1 MSDNQTTGA
10 AGEFLVAAELARR
23 GWVPSITPR
32 GVERTDI
39 LAQHASNDRLI
50 AVQVKTA
57 SPTYQFRLGAK
68 NEAPSRTWADQW
80 YVLVSLGAL
89 DERARFY
96 VVPTNVVSAL
106 VYVGH
111 RAWLAGTKRDGSAR
125 KDTSMRAIR
134 PEQIGAY
141 RDAWELLLE
150 PASEAPEHLD
160 AWVYDWAPEIGL
172 PDGHPGLTGAGQ
184 ALGA

>member
-39 LAQHASNDRLI
+39 LAQHATNDRLI

-68 NEAPSRTWADQW
+68 NEKPSQTWADQW
-80 YVLVSLGAL
+80 YVLVSLGDLQA
-89 DERARFY
+89 RARFF
-96 VVPTNVVSAL
+96 VVPTNVISTVL
-106 VYVGH
+106 YVGH
-111 RAWLAGTKRDGSAR
+111 RAWLAGTKRDGTAR

-134 PEQIGAY
+134 SDQIAAY
-141 RDAWELLLE
+141 EDAWELLLE
-150 PASEAPEHLD
+150 PAAEAPEHLEP
-160 AWVYDWAPEIGL
+160 WVYDWVQQTGL
-172 PDGHPGLTGAGQ
+172 PEGHPGLNGPDT
-184 ALGA
+184 